1 MRNLMVWL
9 LALLAWN
16 ATTSFTMAAEPMI
29 VAHRGASYD
38 APENTMAAFKLAWE
52 QGADGVEGD
61 FYLTSDGQIVC
72 THDRDTKRVAG
83 KKLVVEESTLEELQ
97 ALDVGS
103 WKHRKFADERMP
115 TLADVLAATPEGKKV
130 FIECKSGDKI
140 VGPMIEACKKSKV
153 PLDNL
158 VVISFHKEVIEA
170 CHEQLPELK
179 SHWLTDYKES
189 KEGKGDWRPS
199 AESVVKTLR
208 ETGAWGLGSKAHGD
222 HFNAEF
228 IDTLREAGFK
238 EFHVWT
244 VDKVRVARHYR
255 DLGAWSITTNRPGWL
270 REQLEATPEE
280 DKEEAADD

>member
-1 MRNLMVWL
+1 MRSLTVWL
-9 LALLAWN
+9 IALLAWN
-16 ATTSFTMAAEPMI
+16 TGTSLPLAAEPMI

-72 THDRDTKRVAG
+72 THDTDTKRVAG
-83 KKLVVEESTLEELQ
+83 KKLVVEKSTLAELQ

-103 WKHRKFADERMP
+103 WKDPKYANERMP
-115 TLADVLAATPEGKKV
+115 TLADVLAAVPEGKKV

-140 VGPMIEACKKSKV
+140 VEPMIEICRQGKV
-153 PLDNL
+153 PLENL
-158 VVISFHKEVIEA
+158 VVISFHKDVIKA

-189 KEGKGDWRPS
+189 KEGSGDWSPDPHR
-199 AESVVKTLR
+199 VLRTLR
-208 ETGAWGLGSKAHGD
+208 ETGAAGLGSKAALG
-222 HFNAEF
+222 HFNQAF
-228 IDTLREAGFK
+228 IDSLGEGGFK

-244 VDKVRVARHYR
+244 VDNPKVARHYR
-255 DLGAWSITTNRPGWL
+255 DLGAWGITTNRPGWL
-270 REQLEATPEE
+270 REQLENA
-280 DKEEAADD
+280 EEAVGN

>member
-1 MRNLMVWL
+1 MRSLMVWL

-16 ATTSFTMAAEPMI
+16 TQASLTLAAKPMI

-38 APENTMAAFKLAWE
+38 APENTMAAFNLAWE

-61 FYLTSDGQIVC
+61 FYLTSDGHVVC
-72 THDRDTKRVAG
+72 THDSDTKRVAG
-83 KKLVVEESTLEELQ
+83 KKLGVEASTLAELQ

-103 WKHRKFADERMP
+103 WKDPKFAGERMP
-115 TLADVLAATPEGKKV
+115 TLADVLASTPEGKKV

-140 VGPMIEACKKSKV
+140 VGPMIEACKQSKV
-153 PLDNL
+153 PLKNL
-158 VVISFHKEVIEA
+158 VVISFRKEVIKA

-179 SHWLTDYKES
+179 THWLTDYKES
-189 KEGKGDWRPS
+189 KEEDGTWRPS
-199 AESVVKTLR
+199 ADAVVQTLR
-208 ETGAWGLGSKAHGD
+208 DTGAWGLGSQANGH

-228 IDTLREAGFK
+228 IGTLREAGFK

-244 VDKVRVARHYR
+244 VDKARTARHYR

-270 REQLEATPEE
+270 REQLESP
-280 DKEEAADD
+280 ADESPDVVEGD